1 MNVTRSLGLTL
12 ALAVVA
18 MCATVAAHERKEVA
32 GLNVLFGAE
41 PEPALTGEMQ
51 FLRWRFTAQDKTP
64 FTDLEEMKA
73 TVKRD
78 GKTHGPFTGR
88 MTARDPGLVATQH
101 IFTAA
106 GDYEATLTFKKKGDP
121 AVHSVTFAFKI
132 ADRKTI
138 EIP

>member
-1 MNVTRSLGLTL
+1 MNIARSLGLTL
-12 ALAVVA
+12 MMAMVAL
-18 MCATVAAHERKEVA
+18 CATVGAHERKEIA

-41 PEPALTGEMQ
+41 PEPALTGEVQ

-64 FTDLEEMKA
+64 FEDLEEIKA
-73 TVKRD
+73 VVKRD

-88 MTARDPGLVATQH
+88 MSPREPGVVVTQH
-101 IFTAA
+101 IFTTA
-106 GDYEATLTFKKKGDP
+106 GEYDATLTFKKKGD
-121 AVHSVTFAFKI
+121 ATAHSITFTFKI

>member
-1 MNVTRSLGLTL
+1 MKLSRILTWTLGL
-12 ALAVVA
+12 VVA
-18 MCATVAAHERKEVA
+18 AACATVGAHERKEVA

-64 FTDLEEMKA
+64 FADLEEMSA
-73 TVKRD
+73 TVKRN

-88 MTARDPGLVATQH
+88 MSPRDPGLVATPH
-101 IFTAA
+101 IFTSA
-106 GDYEATLTFKKKGDP
+106 GDYEATLTFKKKGD
-121 AVHSVTFAFKI
+121 ATVHSVTFAFKI
-132 ADRKTI
+132 ADRKTL